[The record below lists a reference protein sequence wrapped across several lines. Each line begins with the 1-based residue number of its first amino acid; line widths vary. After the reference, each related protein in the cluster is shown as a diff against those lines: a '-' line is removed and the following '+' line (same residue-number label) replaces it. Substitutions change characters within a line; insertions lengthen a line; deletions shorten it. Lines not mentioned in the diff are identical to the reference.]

1 MAYTNYK
8 KSTGKDSNF
17 KWVRSIYGKGD
28 NAQQQYNYIPS
39 AGMNE
44 VIKDWHD
51 RQSPREFNSATPSR
65 LLTCPRVAWLT
76 KHNVPATN
84 ETTWAMKQRMLLGRL
99 FENQFA
105 EQLKDVGQL
114 LYHWKDDDG
123 VEVTKFATG
132 ENETLLTGVPDY
144 LIKVKDKLGNEV
156 IAISDAKTSRSDSFG
171 YLPISDEELFTDWG
185 YYKYRMQLTAYYLL
199 AHTNK
204 DWFKKNN
211 LPLPTHLHLFTYAL
225 DDGIVRRELLWQ
237 PTEEDIVTVM
247 QKVRLINEAL
257 VATEMPECTCTNS
270 FDNFDVKFCKYGVK
284 VDGSKIAET
293 CCADSLSNLVNKGEI
308 K

>member
-8 KSTGKDSNF
+8 KSTGKDSDF
-17 KWVRSIYGKGD
+17 KWVRSIYGKGE
-28 NAQQQYNYIPS
+28 NAVNQYNYIPS
-39 AGMNE
+39 GGMNE
-44 VIKDWHD
+44 IIKDWHD
-51 RQSPREFNSATPSR
+51 KQSPREFDNATPSR

-105 EQLKDVGQL
+105 AQLKDAGQL

-123 VEVTKFATG
+123 VEVEKFVVG
-132 ENETLLTGVPDY
+132 EDTSRLTGVPDF
-144 LIKVKDKLGNEV
+144 LLRLKDEQGNEV

-171 YLPISDEELFTDWG
+171 YLPVGNDIWNDWG
-185 YYKYRMQLTAYYLL
+185 YHKYRMQLTAYYLL
-199 AHTNK
+199 AHSNK
-204 DWFKKNN
+204 NWFKKND

-225 DDGIVRRELLWQ
+225 DDGIVRREMLWRPTKEDLL
-237 PTEEDIVTVM
+237 EVM
-247 QKVRLINEAL
+247 QLTNKVNKAL
-257 VATEMPECTCTNS
+257 FATEMPECTCTDS
-270 FDNFDVKFCKYGVK
+270 FDNFDVKFCRYGVK

>member
-51 RQSPREFNSATPSR
+51 KQSPREFDNATPSR

-105 EQLKDVGQL
+105 AQLKDAGQL

-123 VEVTKFATG
+123 VEVEKFVVG
-132 ENETLLTGVPDY
+132 EDTSRLTGVPDF
-144 LIKVKDKLGNEV
+144 LLRLKDEQGNEV

-171 YLPISDEELFTDWG
+171 YLPVGNDIWSDWG
-185 YYKYRMQLTAYYLL
+185 YY
-199 AHTNK
+199 
-204 DWFKKNN
+204 
-211 LPLPTHLHLFTYAL
+211 
-225 DDGIVRRELLWQ
+225 
-237 PTEEDIVTVM
+237 
-247 QKVRLINEAL
+247 
-257 VATEMPECTCTNS
+257 
-270 FDNFDVKFCKYGVK
+270 
-284 VDGSKIAET
+284 
-293 CCADSLSNLVNKGEI
+293 
-308 K
+308 